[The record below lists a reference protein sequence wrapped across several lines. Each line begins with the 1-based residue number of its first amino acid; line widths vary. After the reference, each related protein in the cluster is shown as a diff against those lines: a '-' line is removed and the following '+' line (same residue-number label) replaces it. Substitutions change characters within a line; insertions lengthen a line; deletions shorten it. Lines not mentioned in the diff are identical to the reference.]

1 MVNVLESSPTSIGLP
16 EPNQNRWKLAT
27 SKRES
32 QSHET
37 DETVGPSKVYD
48 KIDVKMDQRR
58 LKQRE
63 KKMREQIKEC
73 RTSGI
78 FQCGS
83 LQSEYCWWFRNPK
96 ANHLGCYFD
105 TL

>member
-1 MVNVLESSPTSIGLP
+1 MVNVFESSPTSIGLP

-83 LQSEYCWWFRNPK
+83 LQSEYS
-96 ANHLGCYFD
+96 
-105 TL
+105 